1 MSSEWSSM
9 VAGVLLG
16 LCYAGAHVLVVR
28 IAQNT
33 SSFVPIVIGGMV
45 LRMFAALTV
54 LIIVIQLFPV
64 VLPVFTGTFLLIALI
79 GLFAE
84 VTWLIRKKA

>member
-1 MSSEWSSM
+1 MA
-9 VAGVLLG
+9 AGVLLG
-16 LCYAGAHVLVVR
+16 LCYAGANVLVVR

-33 SSFVPIVIGGMV
+33 SKFVPIVLGGMV

-54 LIIVIQLFPV
+54 LIIVIQLFSA
-64 VLPVFTGTFLLIALI
+64 VLPAFIGAFLLIALT

-84 VTWLIRKKA
+84 VIWLVRKKN

>member
-1 MSSEWSSM
+1 MSSEWSM
-9 VAGVLLG
+9 AAGVFLG
-16 LCYAGAHVLVVR
+16 LCYAGANVLVVR

-33 SSFVPIVIGGMV
+33 SRFVPIVIGGMV
-45 LRMFAALTV
+45 LRMLAALIA

-64 VLPVFTGTFLLIALI
+64 KLPVFTGTFLLIALI

-84 VTWLIRKKA
+84 VTWLIRQKN

>member
-1 MSSEWSSM
+1 MSSEWSM
-9 VAGVLLG
+9 AAGVFLG
-16 LCYAGAHVLVVR
+16 LCYAGANVLVVR

-33 SSFVPIVIGGMV
+33 SKFVPIVLGGML
-45 LRMFAALTV
+45 LRMFAALTA

-64 VLPVFTGTFLLIALI
+64 VLPAFTGAFLLIALI

-84 VTWLIRKKA
+84 VTWLVRKKK

>member
-1 MSSEWSSM
+1 MA
-9 VAGVLLG
+9 AGVFLG
-16 LCYAGAHVLVVR
+16 LCYAGANVLVVR

-33 SSFVPIVIGGMV
+33 SRFVPIVIGGMV
-45 LRMFAALTV
+45 LRMLAALIA

-64 VLPVFTGTFLLIALI
+64 KLPVFTGTFLLIALI

-84 VTWLIRKKA
+84 VTWLIRQKN